1 MCQKNQGPFREKML
15 ENQQKLRKHEIDHS
29 NRLNFWWVFLLFFFQ
44 RNSGF
49 HLSIWT
55 RFNME
60 KQHVTDLK
68 EVGWWFFVGSFNSPN
83 TKSEAHFLWVLR
95 GCCFSYF
102 DPKKYWIFPS
112 EESKEAK
119 DGPYGWWTLRG
130 WLLVPQEENDSDSA
144 SSRLPS
150 GKTM

>member
-83 TKSEAHFLWVLR
+83 TKSEAPFLLFS
-95 GCCFSYF
+95 GCFGDVVSHTLIPKNIGSSHPKSLKKPRMGLMDDELWGDDFGSPGGKRFGQCFF
-102 DPKKYWIFPS
+102 KVAFW
-112 EESKEAK
+112 
-119 DGPYGWWTLRG
+119 
-130 WLLVPQEENDSDSA
+130 
-144 SSRLPS
+144 
-150 GKTM
+150 